1 MIPPIP
7 RAEPP
12 KPMAQQA
19 PLAAEV
25 RNSPVI
31 EVPEEHRKG
40 RKRSARSGLTIQAA
54 NSGGSSGMSGLNI
67 PK

>member
-1 MIPPIP
+1 
-7 RAEPP
+7 
-12 KPMAQQA
+12 MAQQA

-31 EVPEEHRKG
+31 EVPEENRKG
-40 RKRSARSGLTIQAA
+40 RKRPGRSSLTIQPAT
-54 NSGGSSGMSGLNI
+54 SGASSGMSGLNI

>member
-1 MIPPIP
+1 ME
-7 RAEPP
+7 AP

-31 EVPEEHRKG
+31 EVPEENRKG
-40 RKRSARSGLTIQAA
+40 RKRPGRSSLTIQPA
-54 NSGGSSGMSGLNI
+54 NAGGSSGMSGLNI
-67 PK
+67 PR